1 MVYGSAPSAREGGAV
16 TPANEYTM
24 SELVWL
30 VTHGTQT
37 TRERASA
44 ELDRRFPN
52 AAAQPEPPGWRTIE
66 SAPRDGTRVLA
77 ACRLPSRPFVVEIA
91 KWNCDN
97 EDPAWISWYG
107 TKIVQPE
114 MWMTLPEVPR

>member
-1 MVYGSAPSAREGGAV
+1 M
-16 TPANEYTM
+16 TPADEYTM

-52 AAAQPEPPGWRTIE
+52 AAAQPEPPGWQTIE
-66 SAPRDGTRVLA
+66 SAPRDGSIVLVA
-77 ACRLPSRPFVVEIA
+77 LSGYPEFARWNRRTDHWETTVRTVNPSH
-91 KWNCDN
+91 
-97 EDPAWISWYG
+97 
-107 TKIVQPE
+107 
-114 MWMTLPEVPR
+114 WMPLPEVPR

>member
-1 MVYGSAPSAREGGAV
+1 
-16 TPANEYTM
+16 M

-66 SAPRDGTRVLA
+66 SAPTMLRVLVLHRGMHKIA
-77 ACRLPSRPFVVEIA
+77 TLDDGLWFIDTHTTLWESPSH
-91 KWNCDN
+91 
-97 EDPAWISWYG
+97 
-107 TKIVQPE
+107 
-114 MWMTLPEVPR
+114 WMPLPEVPR